1 MNYKNY
7 KTASTPVDG
16 KKETIVRNF
25 LSLAVAATLSFA
37 FSMPLVGEAAAK
49 KRSEMTEKEK
59 KELRKR
65 AREYCLKAY
74 AKGTSELERVEI
86 KSTGKVVCWIRN

>member
-1 MNYKNY
+1 MK
-7 KTASTPVDG
+7 KVITLAIASA
-16 KKETIVRNF
+16 
-25 LSLAVAATLSFA
+25 LAVTFTA
-37 FSMPLVGEAAAK
+37 PLALDASAK
-49 KRSEMTEKEK
+49 KRADMTEKEK

-86 KSTGKVVCWIRN
+86 KSTGKVICWIRN